1 MSDIKSR
8 ARRILIV
15 EDQAIIAMA
24 QKRMLSAHGYDV
36 VTAHSAERAVDLVR
50 EDPGIELVLMD
61 IDLGPGLDGT
71 EAATAMLGIRELPI
85 VFVTSHSERAMVE
98 KVKGITRYGYVL
110 KSAGEFVLVESINM
124 AFELFEANQAF
135 RARNDELQRSKHK
148 LELSEARYRMLFENL
163 VAGVA
168 LHEMIYDASGRAVD
182 SRFLAVNPAFEELT
196 GLSRDAVV
204 GKRLREVLPS
214 TEDRWVELYAEV
226 VRRKEPASF
235 RQYHAEL
242 GKHFSVSA
250 FSPEPN
256 RFAIVFTDVTDT
268 VLAEKAER
276 HHFELLQ
283 QVIDVSPISILL
295 LDNTGRIRYANSRAS
310 EVLGVSR
317 EEITSRGYAD
327 PDWYIT
333 DFEGIEIQPE
343 DLPFEVVRRTGK
355 PVIGAEHAIRGPGGR
370 TVLLSINAVPLRN
383 EDGGFDGTVVALEDV
398 TEMRREQDAVAE
410 SRERYRT
417 IAYLTMDIVTQY
429 DVHGIWAFVN
439 QTAARFYGFPR
450 EELIGRNLI
459 DFVHPEDRGKT
470 RDSEGRM
477 RTEDRDVWGFFNRQ
491 WTPRGWRTVEWNS
504 APIHDAEGNCIGYQA
519 SGRDITDRI
528 AATERIEALLKEKDL
543 LLHEVHH
550 RIKNDL
556 SVISSLLAL
565 QAEDSAH
572 EETAQALDDA
582 ARRVGVMRQ
591 VYQRLYTGESV
602 ERVELRS
609 FAESVLS
616 DLQSGVI
623 SARVALHVNGER
635 LTTTP
640 RVAVALGIILN
651 ELLTNSQKYAF
662 QDDDDQVISVEVER
676 PEPEVL
682 ALHVS
687 DRGHGFPEHI
697 LRGEGYGF
705 GLTVV
710 DALVQQHGG
719 ALELSNE
726 DGATARVT
734 LRD

>member
-1 MSDIKSR
+1 MPPSKSR

-24 QKRMLSAHGYDV
+24 QKRMLSAHGYHV
-36 VTAHSAERAVDLVR
+36 VTAHSGERAVDLVR
-50 EDPGIELVLMD
+50 EGPAVDLVLMD
-61 IDLGPGLDGT
+61 IDLGPGIDGT
-71 EAATAMLGIRELPI
+71 EAATAMLDIRELPI

-110 KSAGEFVLVESINM
+110 KSAGEFVLLESINM
-124 AFELFEANQAF
+124 AFELFEAN
-135 RARNDELQRSKHK
+135 RALRERNEELQRSKQS

-168 LHEMIYDASGRAVD
+168 LHEMIYDVSGRAVD
-182 SRFLAVNPAFEELT
+182 SRFLAVNPAFEALT
-196 GLSRDAVV
+196 GLRRDAVV
-204 GKRLREVLPS
+204 GKRVRDVLPNP
-214 TEDRWVELYAEV
+214 EDRSIETYAEV
-226 VRRKEPASF
+226 VRTKEPASF
-235 RQYHAEL
+235 RDYNAEV
-242 GKHFSVSA
+242 GKYFSVSA

-256 RFAIVFTDVTDT
+256 RFAVVFTDITDT
-268 VLAEKAER
+268 VLAENAER

-283 QVIDVSPISILL
+283 QVIEVSPISILL
-295 LDNTGRIRYANSRAS
+295 LDSTGRIRYANSRAS

-317 EEITSRGYAD
+317 EEITNRGFAD
-327 PDWYIT
+327 PEWHIT
-333 DFEGIEIQPE
+333 DFEGSEVPRE

-355 PVIGAEHAIRGPGGR
+355 PVFGVEHAVRGPGGR
-370 TVLLSINAVPLRN
+370 QVLLSMNAVPLRDEN
-383 EDGGFDGTVVALEDV
+383 GDFDGTVVALEDV
-398 TEMRREQDAVAE
+398 TEMRREQAAVVD

-417 IAYLTMDIVTQY
+417 MAALTMDIIAQHNLEGKWT
-429 DVHGIWAFVN
+429 FVN
-439 QTAARFYGFPR
+439 DTAVNFFGLPR
-450 EELIGRNLI
+450 DELIGRSYM
-459 DFVHPEDRGKT
+459 DFVHPDDVETAQVSQESMRQ
-470 RDSEGRM
+470 EGRSI
-477 RTEDRDVWGFFNRQ
+477 WGLINRQ

-504 APIHDAEGNCIGYQA
+504 APIHDSNGTCIGYQA

-528 AATERIEALLKEKDL
+528 AASERIEGLLKEKDL

-556 SVISSLLAL
+556 SVISSLLSL
-565 QAEDSAH
+565 QAQDSEH
-572 EETAQALDDA
+572 QETVRALDDA

-623 SARVALHVNGER
+623 SARVALHTTGEG
-635 LTTTP
+635 LSTTP
-640 RVAVALGIILN
+640 RAAVALGIILN

-662 QDDDDQVISVEVER
+662 GDDQDQVISVELER
-676 PEPEVL
+676 PEPDAVTLRVADNGE
-682 ALHVS
+682 
-687 DRGHGFPEHI
+687 GFPKHI

-710 DALVQQHGG
+710 NALVQQHGG
-719 ALELSNE
+719 SLSLSNE
-726 DGATARVT
+726 EGATARVT